1 MYVPDPGNFGPKISG
16 CICHNPDDSGPA
28 ADVYVAVRTI
38 FGGVVGRLYAAAQ
51 PKLQKNLDCFRMYA
65 GQF

>member
-1 MYVPDPGNFGPKISG
+1 MCQVREILDRKFLDVYVTIRTTLG
-16 CICHNPDDSGPA
+16 
-28 ADVYVAVRTI
+28 DVYVAVRTI
-38 FGGVVGRLYAAAQ
+38 FGGMVGRLYVAAQ